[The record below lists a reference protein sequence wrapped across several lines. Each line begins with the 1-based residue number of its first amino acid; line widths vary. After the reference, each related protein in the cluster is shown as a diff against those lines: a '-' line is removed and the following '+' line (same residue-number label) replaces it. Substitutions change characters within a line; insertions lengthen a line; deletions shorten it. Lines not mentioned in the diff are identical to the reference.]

1 MNTHTQQH
9 KRATGFTLI
18 ELLIVV
24 VILGILASVVIGQVN
39 GISDNAQRAA
49 FISSGQ
55 IFQEAAYRYYLDNG
69 SYPENRGSGK
79 LPDGFG
85 YYITS
90 QQWKK
95 GTPIGGLWD
104 MSFDQYGLTSSL
116 GVHFKNGT
124 GPRKDDAYMQQI
136 DAMIDDG
143 DLTTG
148 MFQKVGGK
156 RYYFVVAE

>member
-1 MNTHTQQH
+1 MNTHTREH
-9 KRATGFTLI
+9 ATATGFTLI
-18 ELLIVV
+18 ELLLVV
-24 VILGILASVVIGQVN
+24 VILGILAGVVIGQVN
-39 GISDNAQRAA
+39 AISEDAQRSA

-69 SYPENRGSGK
+69 SYPENRASGK

-90 QQWKK
+90 QQWES

-104 MSFDQYGLTSSL
+104 MSFDQYGVTSSL
-116 GVHFKNGT
+116 GVHFKT
-124 GPRKDDAYMQQI
+124 SAGPRKDDAYMQQI
-136 DAMIDDG
+136 DASIDDG

-148 MFQKVGGK
+148 VFQKVGGK
-156 RYYFVVAE
+156 RYYFILAE